1 MSFSVVIASKVE
13 LHFLEQCLGSLER
26 EVAEAGAE
34 TLVVAAGPAERAE
47 RIQTACPWVRVLHQP
62 GPATVPQLRRLGV
75 MAAQGDL
82 VGIIEEHCVAEPG
95 WIHEAQAAHA
105 KGDYGAVGGPVLDKG
120 YDRRCDWA
128 VYFCEYSGFLPPFP
142 DAEYAH
148 LNGANIAYRR
158 ALLVE
163 HADLLEKGF
172 WEATLHPVL
181 LAKGVRFRAAPQMRV
196 RRCGPFPF
204 AYYLRQ
210 RYLFSR
216 AFAGARRE
224 LLGSA
229 RRIAYLAAAPV
240 VPLLLGVRMARRVAH
255 DGRLKREFLRTL
267 PWIAV
272 ALAVYAAGEWVGYAA
287 GPGRALLEVE

>member
-13 LHFLEQCLGSLER
+13 LHFLEQCLRSLEGQ
-26 EVAEAGAE
+26 VAEARAE
-34 TLVVAAGPAERAE
+34 TIVVAAGPPERAE
-47 RIQTACPWVRVLHQP
+47 RIRTAFPWVRVMHHP

-75 MAAQGDL
+75 MAAQGEL

-95 WIHEAQAAHA
+95 WIVEAQATHSS
-105 KGDYGAVGGPVLDKG
+105 GHYGAVGGPVLDNG
-120 YDRRCDWA
+120 YKRRRDWV

-142 DAEYAH
+142 DREYAE

-158 ALLVE
+158 RVLLE

-172 WEATLHPVL
+172 WEAALHPVL
-181 LAKGVRFRAAPQMRV
+181 LAKGIRFRAAPRMRV
-196 RRCGPFPF
+196 RHCGPFPF
-204 AYYLRQ
+204 GYYLRQ

-224 LLGSA
+224 LLAPQS
-229 RRIAYLAAAPV
+229 RLAYLVAAPA
-240 VPLLLGVRMARRVAH
+240 VPLLLLLRMARRVGH
-255 DGRLKREFLRTL
+255 DARLKREFVRTL

-272 ALAVYAAGEWVGYAA
+272 ALTVYAAGEWVGYAA
-287 GPGRALLEVE
+287 GPGQALLEVE